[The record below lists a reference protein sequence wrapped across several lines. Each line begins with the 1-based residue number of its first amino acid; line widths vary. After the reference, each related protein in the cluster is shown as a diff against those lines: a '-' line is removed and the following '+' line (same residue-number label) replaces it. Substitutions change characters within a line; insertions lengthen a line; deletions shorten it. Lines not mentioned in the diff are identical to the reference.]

1 MTKKCVEDTPNRE
14 EIVRERVNKSNQA
27 RRELTEL
34 FSDFEK
40 RSKRRLA
47 LSSSFGQHI
56 VFEGYDP
63 QRSWI
68 VNDFK
73 SSFTSVI
80 EAYEYFLEALN
91 DPNRDN

>member
-1 MTKKCVEDTPNRE
+1 MAKKCIEDSLSRE
-14 EIVRERVNKSNQA
+14 EIVRERIKKSNQA
-27 RRELTEL
+27 RRELTKL

-73 SSFTSVI
+73 SSFTCVI
-80 EAYEYFLEALN
+80 EAYEYFKEALN
-91 DPNRDN
+91 TPYRDN